1 MLRFEELI
9 QLIALIFTLVV
20 VLYKVIKIAFDCYD
34 QDLKKEKKYSISKTQ
49 KDIEK
54 RINKMNRRKR
64 NDI

>member
-9 QLIALIFTLVV
+9 QFIALIFTLVV
-20 VLYKVIKIAFDCYD
+20 VLYKVIKITFDCYE

-54 RINKMNRRKR
+54 RLNKMNRRKR
-64 NDI
+64 K